1 MSFQVELV
9 TEGGS
14 EAVAHFPQTASLQ
27 FNDYERHFVTKF
39 KLETDVLI
47 FVKKIGNCVERNETK
62 LETFVIQKLQKFL
75 FRVKRSHKIISQ
87 ERKK

>member
-1 MSFQVELV
+1 MLHIFLKQRPCNSMIMKDILSQ
-9 TEGGS
+9 
-14 EAVAHFPQTASLQ
+14 
-27 FNDYERHFVTKF
+27 KF
-39 KLETDVLI
+39 SLETDVLI

-75 FRVKRSHKIISQ
+75 LRVKRSHKIISL

>member
-27 FNDYERHFVTKF
+27 FNDYERHFVTK
-39 KLETDVLI
+39 I
-47 FVKKIGNCVERNETK
+47 FVGNRRFNFREKNWK
-62 LETFVIQKLQKFL
+62 L
-75 FRVKRSHKIISQ
+75 R
-87 ERKK
+87 RKKRNKTGDICDSEIAKVFASS